1 MEEGHV
7 SLIQTY
13 RPLPESWQREVNRI
27 ISAGTRVESMV
38 YDVRGIRYRIDLE
51 DMSITAEEL

>member
-1 MEEGHV
+1 MEKGHV

-13 RPLPESWQREVNRI
+13 RPLPENWQREVNRI

-38 YDVRGIRYRIDLE
+38 YDVRGIRYKIDLE
-51 DMSITAEEL
+51 DMSITTEEL